1 MYESSDLPFFKST
14 FRIYLGSDALEESMT
29 VKTFLTILGVIETF
43 SSLRLVLERET
54 DRDHLN
60 HQG

>member
-1 MYESSDLPFFKST
+1 MKVRTYLLFKIT
-14 FRIYLGSDALEESMT
+14 FRIYLGSNALEESRT
-29 VKTFLTILGVIETF
+29 VKTFLTIFGVIKKF
-43 SSLRLVLERET
+43 SSLRLVLERDT